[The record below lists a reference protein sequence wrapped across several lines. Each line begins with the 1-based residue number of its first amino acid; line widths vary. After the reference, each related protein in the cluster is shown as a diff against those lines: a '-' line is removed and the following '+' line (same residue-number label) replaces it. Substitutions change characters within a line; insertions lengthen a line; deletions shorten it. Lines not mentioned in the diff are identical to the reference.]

1 MIKTY
6 IGIIAFGFGIL
17 AGVQLERF
25 EQKYSSNAYVVSFIN
40 EFEGF
45 KLDMHEDV
53 WNGRIDSVPASYYL
67 HNFEVI
73 LHDLK
78 NDPSGYT
85 SWYWE
90 TMDTDYGRKNKQY
103 LCNKTM
109 KKYLISSELSM
120 NNFTNNIQPKRT
132 EEETVFNQ

>member
-6 IGIIAFGFGIL
+6 IGIIAFGFGII
-17 AGVQLERF
+17 AGVQLERL
-25 EQKYSSNAYVVSFIN
+25 EQRYSSNAYVVSFIN

-45 KLDMHEDV
+45 QLDMHEDV

-85 SWYWE
+85 EWYWR
-90 TMDTDYGRKNKQY
+90 TMDTDYGRKNK
-103 LCNKTM
+103 
-109 KKYLISSELSM
+109 
-120 NNFTNNIQPKRT
+120 
-132 EEETVFNQ
+132 